1 MKRLLWVWPVM
12 VLGFWGLDT
21 PEFLAVTSGN
31 LEVVES
37 EVFWV
42 TRNSKTGR
50 MKSAGDRMLIA
61 PSCKGNRFSIPD
73 LRTECKNS
81 PEPIR
86 VDANQKLNVARCH
99 RNYDSSEKVFDR
111 RLF

>member
-21 PEFLAVTSGN
+21 PEFQAVTSGN
-31 LEVVES
+31 LEVAES
-37 EVFWV
+37 EVSSV
-42 TRNSKTGR
+42 TRDSKTGR
-50 MKSAGDRMLIA
+50 MKCTGDRMLIA
-61 PSCKGNRFSIPD
+61 PSDEGNRFSIQD
-73 LRTECKNS
+73 LRTESKIT

-86 VDANQKLNVARCH
+86 VGANQKLKVERCH

-111 RLF
+111 